1 MVVKIVL
8 SFGQKNLPYS
18 CDRKTKQG
26 SIEMNTL
33 DAIMIAEGEKEA
45 TFDESI
51 VAWQHLIDTGV
62 VWQLQGVFGRTAKD
76 LIESGL
82 CTL

>member
-1 MVVKIVL
+1 
-8 SFGQKNLPYS
+8 
-18 CDRKTKQG
+18 
-26 SIEMNTL
+26 MNTL
-33 DAIMIAEGEKEA
+33 DAIMIAEGVMEA

-51 VAWQHLIDTGV
+51 IAWQHLIDTGV

>member
-1 MVVKIVL
+1 MGRKIGL
-8 SFGQKNLPYS
+8 SFGQSNLPYS
-18 CDRKTKQG
+18 CDWKTNQG

-45 TFDESI
+45 TLDESI
-51 VAWQHLIDTGV
+51 TAWQHLIDTGV
-62 VWQLQGVFGRTAKD
+62 VWKLQGVFGRTAKD

>member
-1 MVVKIVL
+1 
-8 SFGQKNLPYS
+8 
-18 CDRKTKQG
+18 
-26 SIEMNTL
+26 MNTL

-51 VAWQHLIDTGV
+51 IAWQHLIDTGV
-62 VWQLQGVFGRTAKD
+62 VWKLQGVFGRTAKD

-82 CTL
+82 CTLQSFGQMVLPYSCDRKLLTRRMR